1 MDIKIDTGK
10 AICLGSILIALSIAG
25 TAESSRAADEDSVL
39 LNCQGSYS
47 QGYNST
53 VTTKPHSENIRIAL
67 DGSWIDMGGKT
78 SRTNLSNENTWAY
91 FQKLPS
97 SLHRAIYF
105 EWEFLGVTVL
115 YKNDDKP
122 DRPDRPIKMFV
133 GSCTPFEN
141 PFQIP
146 E

>member
-1 MDIKIDTGK
+1 MQHSKGSITMDTGK
-10 AICLGSILIALSIAG
+10 ATFFGLVIIALSIAG
-25 TAESSRAADEDSVL
+25 TTESSRAADEDSVL

-53 VTTKPHSENIRIAL
+53 VTTTPHSENIRIAL

-97 SLHRAIYF
+97 SLHRAVYF
-105 EWEFLGVTVL
+105 EWELLGVTVWT
-115 YKNDDKP
+115 
-122 DRPDRPIKMFV
+122 
-133 GSCTPFEN
+133 G
-141 PFQIP
+141 
-146 E
+146 